1 MSQHQLLTAQVGVTW
16 RSRGVLLALAATAG
30 VAGFAWTGDEAAS
43 RAAQSAGS
51 ELAHL
56 LQMMAALKAVFAV
69 GALWL
74 ADWRLRQPISPRAA
88 AGYMAGVAM
97 MSAAP
102 GLIWCLAH
110 VVLGAILMH
119 AGLAVLIVLA
129 CNDSAVPAVLRRAP
143 RLQARH
149 GAAMG
154 SVPAGR
160 R

>member
-1 MSQHQLLTAQVGVTW
+1 MSQYQPLTVRVGAPW
-16 RSRGVLLALAATAG
+16 RTRWILLALAAAG
-30 VAGFAWTGDEAAS
+30 GIAGFAWTGDEAAS
-43 RAAQSAGS
+43 RATQSAGP

-56 LQMMAALKAVFAV
+56 LQMMAVLKAVFAV

-74 ADWRLRQPISPRAA
+74 ADWRLRQPIGPRAA
-88 AGYMAGVAM
+88 AGYMAGVTM

-110 VVLGAILMH
+110 VVLGAVLMH

-129 CNDSAVPAVLRRAP
+129 SNDSSVPALLRRAP
-143 RLQARH
+143 RLRARH
-149 GAAMG
+149 SAAMG
-154 SVPAGR
+154 SVPAAR